1 MHDKQRRVRRLI
13 PRASNAAVKFT
24 VLCNIFGNAIVV
36 YV

>member
-1 MHDKQRRVRRLI
+1 MHDKQRRVRRQL
-13 PRASNAAVKFT
+13 RASNAAVKFT

>member
-13 PRASNAAVKFT
+13 RASNAAVRFT
-24 VLCNIFGNAIVV
+24 VLCNISVNAIVI